1 VLNRLVGIIHFRNVL
16 TLGENQTFRFDLLP
30 EKLVEAKKQSE
41 EKQDMSIYKKGK
53 QKNND
58 KTKLANTNKKL

>member
-16 TLGENQTFRFDLLP
+16 IFGENQSFGFDLLR

-53 QKNND
+53 EKNID